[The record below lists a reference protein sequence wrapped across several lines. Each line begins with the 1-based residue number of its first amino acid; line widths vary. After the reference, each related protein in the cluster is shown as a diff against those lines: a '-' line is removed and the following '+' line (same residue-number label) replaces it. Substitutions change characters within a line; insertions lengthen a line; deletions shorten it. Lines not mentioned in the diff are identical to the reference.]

1 MNGFG
6 SGPNGYPQTEQRSVS
21 LSAIKRGPDS
31 VWFSPRSAIFFSLTS
46 RVVNSTLSLI
56 VGALGEWVYRRFVFR
71 DLSLRRPRWR
81 SSPVDFKLPV
91 GSSTGAGLRR

>member
-1 MNGFG
+1 
-6 SGPNGYPQTEQRSVS
+6 
-21 LSAIKRGPDS
+21 
-31 VWFSPRSAIFFSLTS
+31 
-46 RVVNSTLSLI
+46 VVNSTLSLI